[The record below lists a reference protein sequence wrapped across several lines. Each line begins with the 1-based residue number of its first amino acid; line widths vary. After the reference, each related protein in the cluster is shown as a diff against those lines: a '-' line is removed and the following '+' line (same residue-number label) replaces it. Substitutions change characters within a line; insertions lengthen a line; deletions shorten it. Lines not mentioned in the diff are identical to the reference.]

1 MFLGGIMF
9 EVISKKAIF
18 AVVAVLSMLLVLE
31 PTSDLVVTIVSLP
44 VQLVRMVLGFVLGII
59 NWPIL
64 TMVAIGFTITYLAKT
79 RTIDWSEVKA
89 YFNKEEA

>member
-1 MFLGGIMF
+1 MF

-44 VQLVRMVLGFVLGII
+44 FQVIRMVLGFALGII
-59 NWPIL
+59 NWPML
-64 TMVAIGFTITYLAKT
+64 TMVAIGFTITYVAKT